1 MQYRPFGRT
10 DWSVSEIAFGAW
22 QLGGDWGPVH
32 DEASIDTLL
41 YAFESGIN
49 FVDTAKLY
57 GDGHSERVVGEALRR
72 WHASEGESQSG
83 GHKIYVA
90 TKAAPL
96 EWPHPTD
103 ENPLMRG
110 RYPEWYLRASV
121 EGSLQRLGVERI
133 DLFQLHSW
141 MTNGVHE
148 LDWLETLNQLR
159 LEGKIDQIGVSIRD
173 YRAADGVGL
182 AQLGLVSS
190 QQVIFNMFEQTPA
203 QELFAAG
210 RATDTAFIARV
221 PLDSGSL
228 VGHWTEAT
236 YDNWMPGSVPHKMF
250 QGDRFATTLARID
263 ALKKVCAP
271 YFPTLAEAAM
281 RFALSEQAVSSVIP
295 GMMSREEVD
304 MNTKYSDKT
313 VFPAELTELVRA
325 HTWVRNYYWETRD

>member
-1 MQYRPFGRT
+1 MKYRQFGRT
-10 DWSVSEIAFGAW
+10 GWSVSEIAFGAW
-22 QLGGDWGPVH
+22 QLGGDWGAVD

-41 YAFESGIN
+41 YAFDSGIN

-57 GDGHSERVVGEALRR
+57 GDGHSETVVGEALRR
-72 WHASEGESQSG
+72 WHG
-83 GHKIYVA
+83 GNGNKIYVA

-110 RYPEWYLRASV
+110 RYPEWYLRSTV
-121 EGSLQRLGVERI
+121 EGSLQRLGVERL

-182 AQLGLVSS
+182 AQLGLVAS

-203 QELFAAG
+203 LGLFPAG
-210 RATDTAFIARV
+210 LATETAFIARV

-228 VGHWTEAT
+228 VGHWTPAT
-236 YDNWMPGSVPHKMF
+236 YDTWQPGSVPHKMF
-250 QGDRFATTLARID
+250 QGDRFPTTLARVES
-263 ALKKVCAP
+263 LKRVCAP

-281 RFALSEQAVSSVIP
+281 RFALSEPAVSSVIP
-295 GMMSREEVD
+295 GMTSRKEVD
-304 MNTKYSDKT
+304 MNTKYSDGT
-313 VFPAELTELVRA
+313 AFPEELTNLVRP
-325 HTWVRNYYWETRD
+325 HTWVRNYYWETKD